1 VKKLTANYIV
11 DSQLEWARCENI
23 TLEGRYTMRVEDNIF
38 GGKLNHETK
47 KEYERGKGHELEGK
61 RAHMK
66 ALHSSSALV
75 VNVFDYWRRQNRIQD
90 IAKCCGAEGIVTGME
105 FEKTHPIKGLERTPP
120 HLDVEFAAALRLAIE
135 SKFTEIYRR
144 KTRRPL
150 EKTRLD
156 AYLKHDDIWD
166 GMPKLKDLAQ
176 GIVQQSRDRT
186 KFEYLDVP
194 QLIKHILGL
203 TCSYRSRFS
212 LVYLWYKVE
221 SKEATQ
227 HEEELSDFRNRIDGD
242 LDFQT
247 MTYQGLFDSIKLIS
261 NVDPAYLKYLE
272 QRYFPLS

>member
-1 VKKLTANYIV
+1 MADHII
-11 DSQLEWARCENI
+11 DCQLEWARSENI
-23 TLEGRYTMRVEDNIF
+23 LLDGHYTIRLEDNIF
-38 GGKLNHETK
+38 GGELHPETK
-47 KEYERGKGHELEGK
+47 KEYRRGKGHELEEK

-75 VNVFDYWRRQNRIQD
+75 VNVFDYWRRQNRIKD
-90 IAKCCGAEGIVTGME
+90 IARCCGAKGNVKGME
-105 FEKTHPIKGLERTPP
+105 FEKTHPITGIQGIPP
-120 HLDVEFAAALRLAIE
+120 HLDVEFAAAVPLAIE
-135 SKFTEIYRR
+135 SKFTETYQRT
-144 KTRRPL
+144 TRRPF
-150 EKTRLD
+150 EKTRLNV
-156 AYLKHDDIWD
+156 YLKHDDIWD

-247 MTYQGLFDSIKLIS
+247 MTYQGLFESIKHIP
-261 NVDPAYLKYLE
+261 NVSAPYVKYLE
-272 QRYFPLS
+272 ERYFSIS